1 MTDEI
6 LELMDARRKEKNKE
20 KIRDM
25 TRQIRQKCREAKT
38 REVENICDRIHDLE
52 KRNET
57 RKMYLMTK
65 RLAPKSNMKSA
76 NCVLAKNGKHLT
88 KEKERKQRWK
98 EYMEELHGPKRPG
111 ITHVDVQNS
120 AENR

>member
-6 LELMDARRKEKNKE
+6 LEPMDARWKEKNKE

-25 TRQIRQKCREAKT
+25 TRQIRQKCRATKT
-38 REVENICDRIHDLE
+38 REVEDICDRIHDLE

-65 RLAPKSNMKSA
+65 RLAPKLNMKSA
-76 NCVLAKNGKHLT
+76 NFVLAKNGKHLI

-98 EYMEELHGPKRPG
+98 EYME
-111 ITHVDVQNS
+111 
-120 AENR
+120 

>member
-25 TRQIRQKCREAKT
+25 TRQIRQKCRATKT
-38 REVENICDRIHDLE
+38 REVEDICDRIHDLE

-57 RKMYLMTK
+57 WKMYLMTK
-65 RLAPKSNMKSA
+65 RLAPKSNMK
-76 NCVLAKNGKHLT
+76 VLIL
-88 KEKERKQRWK
+88 
-98 EYMEELHGPKRPG
+98 
-111 ITHVDVQNS
+111 S
-120 AENR
+120 